1 MTTRAQKPTSLDL
14 ASFAVFS
21 TPGTQ
26 PVAVLN
32 ESSSQHGRL
41 LYCDR
46 AVANLAMIASVCE
59 GHENIDVQY
68 LAGMFSNQLE
78 PLSKVLARLVSDC
91 ETLARGQALPNDQM
105 QGGAL

>member
-1 MTTRAQKPTSLDL
+1 MTTQAKEPTSLDL

-21 TPGTQ
+21 VPGTQ
-26 PVAVLN
+26 PVAILN
-32 ESSSQHGRL
+32 KSSSQHGRL

-46 AVANLAMIASVCE
+46 AVANLAMMASVCE

-78 PLSKVLARLVSDC
+78 PLSKMLALLVSDS
-91 ETLARGQALPNDQM
+91 ETRGRA
-105 QGGAL
+105 

>member
-1 MTTRAQKPTSLDL
+1 MTTQTQEPTSLDL

-21 TPGTQ
+21 VPGTQ
-26 PVAVLN
+26 PVAILN
-32 ESSSQHGRL
+32 ESSSQNGRL

-46 AVANLAMIASVCE
+46 AVANLAMMASVCE

-78 PLSKVLARLVSDC
+78 PLSKMLALLVSDSD
-91 ETLARGQALPNDQM
+91 TRGGLEK
-105 QGGAL
+105 